1 MVPLPQPPW
10 ITIPCTFISVLI
22 ASTVTKAMMSPKDK
36 GLTTV
41 LKAVCIFLL
50 VLALTFAVANTF
62 LPLVIEDTG
71 PNVENPT
78 CLANDLRNVERRDF
92 DAQFA
97 TSSDDRVAKWRDSV
111 REDTDL
117 VAEKKRRIERAR
129 S

>member
-10 ITIPCTFISVLI
+10 TTIPCTFISVLI

-62 LPLVIEDTG
+62 LPLV
-71 PNVENPT
+71 VENPT